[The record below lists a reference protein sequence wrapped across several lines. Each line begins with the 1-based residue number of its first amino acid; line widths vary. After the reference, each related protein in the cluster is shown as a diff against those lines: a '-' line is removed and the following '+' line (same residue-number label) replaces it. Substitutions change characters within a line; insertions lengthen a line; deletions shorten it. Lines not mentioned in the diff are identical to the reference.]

1 MSDPTAAFK
10 AMFPETDWTS
20 PAVLAGN
27 EDFNLY
33 EDMMELLLKNRKD
46 ASISQQKVA
55 QFMETTQ
62 SAVSEIETL
71 GSKPR
76 IDTIQRYAR
85 AVGYKIVFEIVKV
98 EDEATLESGEAR

>member
-1 MSDPTAAFK
+1 MRPDITGLRAV
-10 AMFPETDWTS
+10 FPDTDWDS
-20 PAVLAGN
+20 PSVLAGN
-27 EDFNLY
+27 EDFDVY

-46 ASISQQKVA
+46 AAISQQKVA
-55 QFMETTQ
+55 DYMETTQ

-85 AVGYKIVFEIVKV
+85 AVGYKIVFELVKV